1 MDPDEAE
8 RRRKHGSNISTGG
21 PPRILTPDLVCYR
34 CSDPAGRTFRLRRR
48 ISGSPSAHSAG
59 SGSGNSADYRTANAH
74 HSRGTAFGQGPGCL
88 TPPATRADLRGM
100 VQGSNNFAF
109 DLYRAQSDGEGNLFY
124 SPFSIS
130 QTLAMTFAGA
140 KGETERQ
147 MARTLQ
153 YRLSQGSLHP
163 AFNALD
169 QELASRGKAPR
180 GTPNQGEAN
189 QYLRL
194 NIANGI

>member
-1 MDPDEAE
+1 
-8 RRRKHGSNISTGG
+8 
-21 PPRILTPDLVCYR
+21 
-34 CSDPAGRTFRLRRR
+34 
-48 ISGSPSAHSAG
+48 
-59 SGSGNSADYRTANAH
+59 
-74 HSRGTAFGQGPGCL
+74 
-88 TPPATRADLRGM
+88 M
-100 VQGSNNFAF
+100 VQGNNDFAF
-109 DLYRAQSDGEGNLFY
+109 DLYRALSDGEGNLFY
-124 SPFSIS
+124 SPFSIF
-130 QTLAMTFAGA
+130 QALAMTFAGA

-147 MARTLQ
+147 MAQTLQ